1 MSPVADQRPSYS
13 AKMKQ
18 DALLRTLL
26 SSPTCCAGIAD
37 DGAIRAKEFLNG
49 IAGGEGIVSALVGPV
64 CAVDWRCGRNDVVD
78 IAP

>member
-1 MSPVADQRPSYS
+1 MT
-13 AKMKQ
+13 
-18 DALLRTLL
+18 ALY
-26 SSPTCCAGIAD
+26 G
-37 DGAIRAKEFLNG
+37 LNG